1 MLAIIVPV
9 AILLVVYG
17 GLALIAWRRPLLG
30 RLAWREAVRR
40 PAHSALLVGGM
51 MFGTAAILGMQ
62 GVGDTFAR
70 VTSVEITHAWG
81 RTDITVSQ
89 GGEPFS
95 AAVGAALAAD
105 PRVAAG
111 AAGVQGA
118 FVLTGSV
125 ADLDRRLSTSPV
137 QINSLDP
144 TSPGFGTFSLRDGRT
159 IDGSSLAGDQTIVS
173 SLLAGRLEAQQGDR
187 IQIDFVVGGRSERL
201 DLRVAALTKPGDVL
215 GIGQQPVIFV
225 TLAAIQGA
233 AGAGLVNIVRVSA
246 KGDGQQEIDN
256 ARTLAPA
263 VRTLVAAT
271 PGGTGLEVRE
281 VKAQDLAAN
290 DQQGGPTR
298 SIFLA
303 LSLFVVVGASAL
315 VVNLSLAL
323 AEERRPRLAVLR
335 ALGLKRTGLVTVAV
349 MEGAIYS
356 LAAAIAGVL
365 PGIAYTY
372 LLDMRRLPDRV
383 ASETASGSSAE
394 FFNITAAS
402 IALAICVGALI
413 TLLTIF
419 IVSMRTSRMAISSA
433 IRDLPEPARPRRRS
447 WLGLVWPLI
456 LGAVGLAALLLG
468 DSTYRAIG
476 GAALIVAASV
486 LARGKLPEKVRA
498 SLTGA
503 ALVVWEVVSLL
514 TAPIETFALG
524 NGIVLSFAALGIAVF
539 GAALL
544 ISANLRLLELGIR
557 FVSGRLVATVRPP
570 LAYLTR
576 RPVRAGL
583 ATGAFALVLASLAF
597 FALLIPSSGPD
608 ASTRT
613 NGYDVRVTAIG
624 AQSFSVPD
632 SLQGQVVDT
641 ESITTLAYVGPVQ
654 TQLTGSSS
662 SGWQTGFAQ
671 LYRLTDNQLSNPP
684 LALSTRDPRYAS
696 DAAAWLAIRED
707 PSLVVTN
714 QGFLGQVG
722 FAGNAGVVRLQVIGV
737 VADLILGNDVAPG
750 YFGSQNTFTSLSI
763 SGQGATVLIK
773 TAQGVNVSAFTRA
786 LRMATFSQ
794 GVDAVSRADLV
805 NVNNQTA
812 GWFTAFFVTLLRTAV
827 IVAVLSFG
835 ILALRAAIE
844 RRRTIGV
851 LRALG
856 YRPTQVVGG
865 LLTEAIITATVGIV
879 AGTGVG
885 LAIGWAY
892 LAASGTAQPQVDLA
906 QILVPVVL
914 IYAAVLLVT
923 IGPAVRAS
931 RMHASEALRIVG

>member
-1 MLAIIVPV
+1 MLGIIVPIAV
-9 AILLVVYG
+9 LLVVYG

-70 VTSVEITHAWG
+70 VTSLEITHAWG

-95 AAVGAALAAD
+95 AAVATALAAD

-111 AAGVQGA
+111 AAGVQGG

-125 ADLDRRLSTSPV
+125 DDLDRRLSTSPV

-144 TSPGFGTFSLRDGRT
+144 GSRGFGTFSLRDGRT

-225 TLAAIQGA
+225 PLAAIQGA
-233 AGAGLVNIVRVSA
+233 AGAGLINIVRVSA

-256 ARTLAPA
+256 ARALAPA
-263 VRTLVAAT
+263 VRALVA
-271 PGGTGLEVRE
+271 GTAAGTALDVRE
-281 VKAQDLAAN
+281 VKAQDLASN
-290 DQQGGPTR
+290 EQQGGPTR

-303 LSLFVVVGASAL
+303 LSLFVVLGASAL

-335 ALGLKRTGLVTVAV
+335 ALGLRRSGLVTVAV
-349 MEGAIYS
+349 MEGALYS
-356 LAAAIAGVL
+356 FAATIAGVL
-365 PGIAYTY
+365 PGLGYTY

-402 IALAICVGALI
+402 IALSICVGALI
-413 TLLTIF
+413 TLATIF

-447 WLGLVWPLI
+447 WPGLVWPLI
-456 LGAVGLAALLLG
+456 FAAAGVAGLLPG
-468 DSTYRAIG
+468 DPAYRAIG
-476 GAALIVAASV
+476 GAALIVAASM
-486 LARGKLPEKVRA
+486 LASGKLPERLRA

-503 ALVVWEVVSLL
+503 ALVAWEVVSLV
-514 TAPIETFALG
+514 TAPVETFALG
-524 NGIVLSFAALGIAVF
+524 NGIVLSFAALGISVF

-544 ISANLRLLELGIR
+544 ISANLGLLELGIR
-557 FVSGRLVATVRPP
+557 FVSGGLVATVRPP

-576 RPVRAGL
+576 RPVRSGL
-583 ATGAFALVLASLAF
+583 ATGAFALVLAALAF
-597 FALLIPSSGPD
+597 FALLIPSTGPD
-608 ASTRT
+608 ASTHT

-624 AQSFSVPD
+624 AQSFTVPD
-632 SLQGQVVDT
+632 SLQSQVVDT
-641 ESITTLAYVGPVQ
+641 QSITTLAYVGALQ
-654 TQLTGSSS
+654 TQVAGSSP

-671 LYRLTDNQLSNPP
+671 LYWLTDNQLSNPP
-684 LALSTRDPRYAS
+684 LALSTRDSRYAS
-696 DAAAWLAIRED
+696 DAAAWLAIRD
-707 PSLVVTN
+707 HPNLVVTN

-722 FAGNAGVVRLQVIGV
+722 FAGNGGVVRLQVIGV

-750 YFGSQNTFTSLSI
+750 YLGSQNTFTSLSI

-773 TAQGVNVSAFTRA
+773 TGRGVDVSAFTRE

-794 GVDAVSRADLV
+794 GVDAVSRADLI
-805 NVNNQTA
+805 NVNNQTGA
-812 GWFTAFFVTLLRTAV
+812 WFTAFFVTLLRTAV
-827 IVAVLSFG
+827 IVGVLSFG

-865 LLTEAIITATVGIV
+865 LLTEAIVTATVGIV
-879 AGTGVG
+879 AGTAVG

-892 LAASGTAQPQVDLA
+892 LAASGTAQPQLDLA
-906 QILVPVVL
+906 QILVPALL
-914 IYAAVLLVT
+914 IYAAVLVVT
-923 IGPAVRAS
+923 VGPAVRAS

>member
-1 MLAIIVPV
+1 MLGIIVPIAV
-9 AILLVVYG
+9 LLVVYG

-70 VTSVEITHAWG
+70 VTTLEITHAWG

-89 GGEPFS
+89 RGEPFS
-95 AAVGAALAAD
+95 AAVATALAAD
-105 PRVAAG
+105 PRVGAG
-111 AAGVQGA
+111 AQGVQGG
-118 FVLTGSV
+118 FVLVGSV

-137 QINSLDP
+137 QINSFDP
-144 TSPGFGTFSLRDGRT
+144 SSRGFGSFSLKDGRT

-173 SLLAGRLEAQQGDR
+173 SLLAGRLEAQQGDH
-187 IQIDFVVGGRSERL
+187 IQIDFVVANHVGRL

-215 GIGQQPVIFV
+215 GIAQQPVIFV
-225 TLAAIQGA
+225 PLVAIQGA

-256 ARTLAPA
+256 ARALAPA

-271 PGGTGLEVRE
+271 PGGTALEVRE
-281 VKAQDLAAN
+281 VKAQDLASN
-290 DQQGGPTR
+290 EQQGGPTR

-303 LSLFVVVGASAL
+303 LSLFVVLAASAL

-335 ALGLKRTGLVTVAV
+335 ALGLRRSGLVTVAV
-349 MEGAIYS
+349 IEGALYS
-356 LAAAIAGVL
+356 FAATIAGVL
-365 PGIAYTY
+365 PGLVYTY
-372 LLDMRRLPDRV
+372 LLDMRPLPDRV

-402 IALAICVGALI
+402 IALSICVGALI
-413 TLLTIF
+413 TLATIF

-433 IRDLPEPARPRRRS
+433 IRDLPEPAHPRRRS
-447 WLGLVWPLI
+447 WLGLVWPL
-456 LGAVGLAALLLG
+456 LLAAAGVAALLPG
-468 DSTYRAIG
+468 DPAYRAIG
-476 GAALIVAASV
+476 GAALIVAASM
-486 LARGKLPEKVRA
+486 LASGKLPERMRA

-503 ALVVWEVVSLL
+503 ALVAWEVVALL
-514 TAPIETFALG
+514 TAPVETFALG
-524 NGIVLSFAALGIAVF
+524 NGIVLSFAALGISVF

-544 ISANLRLLELGIR
+544 ISANLGLLELGIR
-557 FVSGRLVATVRPP
+557 FVSGGLVATVRPP

-576 RPVRAGL
+576 RPVRSGL
-583 ATGAFALVLASLAF
+583 ATGAFALVLAALAF
-597 FALLIPSSGPD
+597 FALLIPSTGPD
-608 ASTRT
+608 ATAHT

-624 AQSFSVPD
+624 VQSFTVPD
-632 SLQGQVVDT
+632 SLQSQVVDT
-641 ESITTLAYVGPVQ
+641 QSITTLAYVGALQ
-654 TQLTGSSS
+654 TQIAGSSP

-671 LYRLTDNQLSNPP
+671 LYRLTDNQLRNPP
-684 LALSTRDPRYAS
+684 LALSTRDSRYSS
-696 DAAAWLAIRED
+696 DAAAWLAIRDD

-722 FAGNAGVVRLQVIGV
+722 FAGSGGVVRLQVIGV
-737 VADLILGNDVAPG
+737 VADVILGNDVAPG
-750 YFGSQNTFTSLSI
+750 YLGSQETFTHLSI

-773 TAQGVNVSAFTRA
+773 TGRGVDVSAFTRA

-805 NVNNQTA
+805 NVNNQTGA
-812 GWFTAFFVTLLRTAV
+812 WFTAFFITLLRTAV
-827 IVAVLSFG
+827 IVGVLSFG

-865 LLTEAIITATVGIV
+865 LLTEAIVTATVGIV

-892 LAASGTAQPQVDLA
+892 LAASGTAQPQLDLA
-906 QILVPVVL
+906 QILVPALL
-914 IYAAVLLVT
+914 IYAAVLVVT
-923 IGPAVRAS
+923 VGPAVRAS